1 MDNESEP
8 YVRLATLRS
17 LNRIVADLNAARSLA
32 GTLQAVVEGA
42 VTGLGY
48 EAGQ

>member
-17 LNRIVADLNAARSLA
+17 LNRIVADLNAACSAPARCRPWSR
-32 GTLQAVVEGA
+32 GR
-42 VTGLGY
+42 
-48 EAGQ
+48 